1 MYPIRKI
8 SITRLL
14 QLLVQN
20 RAELCAHKLIDCL
33 LDTFEASEG
42 LNRDTDDS
50 SDDSSLEIYQ

>member
-20 RAELCAHKLIDCL
+20 RGEICAHKLIDCL
-33 LDTFEASEG
+33 LDTFEMSEG
-42 LNRDTDDS
+42 LSRDADES